1 MLQTEYN
8 QALSG
13 SMHEAQQAST
23 MSASLAKTNWINSG
37 LRSQVHSDNTR
48 LVLLQYVCGLLFAM
62 QGMLRL
68 FGLVHICLY
77 VLQYLASR
85 GCLSKTVE
93 CGHSSLGPD
102 IEAALSFGGQLI
114 TQV

>member
-48 LVLLQYVCGLLFAM
+48 LVLLQYVSAKNCVQCMVCTALLWTCA
-62 QGMLRL
+62 
-68 FGLVHICLY
+68 
-77 VLQYLASR
+77 
-85 GCLSKTVE
+85 
-93 CGHSSLGPD
+93 
-102 IEAALSFGGQLI
+102 
-114 TQV
+114 